1 MNGNAR
7 TRLAR
12 WTRSSEVVSAW
23 ILIAPLAVL
32 YAIFFAAPMVLATIE
47 SFTATTQSGLGLG
60 AATRQFAGF
69 DNYVSALSDKG
80 VRDGFVRVFLIGI
93 IQVPVMLILATFFA
107 LLFDAG
113 IVWGKKFFQAAIFLP
128 HAIPGVIAALLWGA
142 LYLPQ
147 VSPIVRALRSLGIP
161 ADFLHEDVVLFSIM
175 NMTTWEWTGY
185 NMIIIFAALQAI
197 PKEILE
203 SARMDGAA
211 GTTVA
216 LRIKLPL
223 VIPALVV
230 TLLFSVIGSLQQ
242 FAGPAVLRGITNN
255 VDSRF
260 TPNLAVYNL
269 AMNEGQ
275 PGTAA
280 ALALIVALLAFV
292 MAGLVLQIRERA

>member
-1 MNGNAR
+1 MSANTR
-7 TRLAR
+7 TGATLSA
-12 WTRSSEVVSAW
+12 RSSEALSAW
-23 ILIAPLAVL
+23 ILIVPLAVL
-32 YAIFFAAPMVLATIE
+32 YAVFFAAPIALATVE
-47 SFTATTQSGLGLG
+47 SFTTTTQSGLGLG
-60 AATRQFAGF
+60 ATTRRFAGV
-69 DNYVSALSDKG
+69 DNYVSALSDAG
-80 VRDGFVRVFLIGI
+80 IRDGFGRVFLIGI
-93 IQVPVMLILATFFA
+93 IQVPVMLVLATFFA

-203 SARMDGAA
+203 SARMDGAS
-211 GTTVA
+211 GTKVA

-223 VIPALVV
+223 IIPALVV

>member
-1 MNGNAR
+1 MSVNAR
-7 TRLAR
+7 TASSLS
-12 WTRSSEVVSAW
+12 TRSSEALSAW

-32 YAIFFAAPMVLATIE
+32 YAVFFAAPIVLATVE

-60 AATRQFAGF
+60 DATRRFAGF
-69 DNYVSALSDKG
+69 DNYVSALSDARI
-80 VRDGFVRVFLIGI
+80 RDGFGRVFLIGL
-93 IQVPVMLILATFFA
+93 IQVPVMLGLATFFA

-147 VSPIVRALRSLGIP
+147 VSPIVRGLRSLGVQ
-161 ADFLHEDVVLFSIM
+161 ADFLHENIVLFSIM
-175 NMTTWEWTGY
+175 NITTWEWTGY

-203 SARMDGAA
+203 SARMDGGS
-211 GTTVA
+211 GTTIA

-230 TLLFSVIGSLQQ
+230 TLLFSVIGALQQ
-242 FAGPAVLRGITNN
+242 FAGPAVLGGMTNS

-269 AMNEGQ
+269 AMSEGQ
-275 PGTAA
+275 PGIAA

-292 MAGLVLQIRERA
+292 MAGLVLQIRERT